1 MFPNL
6 NLSPEYLHVLINH
19 LPIEGLLMGIIGLVL
34 SLIFNNKGAK
44 LVSLTLILISS
55 LSVMPISYTGEQ
67 AYERIETRLDE
78 AGEHYLEEH
87 EERAEKAEPALYVTA
102 VLALLTML
110 TVAKAPKFAKIA
122 TNTTLIASCI
132 AFGMCGWAAQA
143 GGKIAHE
150 EFREATDSATSA
162 ELSPNINPTS
172 GTEASSNEADRESLT
187 GTGTGTG
194 TGTQE

>member
-1 MFPNL
+1 MLPDL
-6 NLSPEYLHVLINH
+6 NLSPEYIHVVINH

-34 SLIFNNKGAK
+34 SLIFSNKGAK
-44 LVSLTLILISS
+44 LVSLSLILISS

-67 AYERIETRLDE
+67 AYERIETRLDKV
-78 AGEHYLEEH
+78 GEHYLEEH

-110 TVAKAPKFAKIA
+110 TVAKAPKFSKVA

-150 EFREATDSATSA
+150 EFRGSNVSTAPVEQ
-162 ELSPNINPTS
+162 SPTITPTS
-172 GTEASSNEADRESLT
+172 KTDDSSNDAARESMKEAEP
-187 GTGTGTG
+187 
-194 TGTQE
+194 QE